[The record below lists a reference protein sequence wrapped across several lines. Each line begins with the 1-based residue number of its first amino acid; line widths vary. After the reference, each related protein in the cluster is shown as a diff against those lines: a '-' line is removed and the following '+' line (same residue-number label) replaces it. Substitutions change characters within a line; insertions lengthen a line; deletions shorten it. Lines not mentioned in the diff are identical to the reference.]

1 MRILTGTKWKTGF
14 LDYHKNRTEYRI
26 RVLAWKNLEKLENVY
41 HTRAKSIR
49 LLLNYFPVVGFEGL
63 RTKVWSR
70 LREENRNKKFVSCGV
85 GEIMETADGGSP
97 VVSGAEP
104 FKQGDIVGFVA
115 PLHPAVV
122 ERVTLPEELVFKLD
136 VVPELLHGQISYFPL
151 RSIPEIEQGVRFR
164 ESNTA
169 WWKHIRGWSI
179 YSGAA
184 ISPETCRELKAGL
197 LQELEAT
204 DWKSGN
210 ALPLAGAR
218 PVSETMGPGGRNNP
232 RKKRGIVFGF
242 GNYAKINVI
251 PYCRPFIDITT
262 VHEIDPTQM
271 YPERR
276 IKRWDAAPFP
286 RPDERYDVYFVASY
300 NHTHVPITLH
310 ALRQGAYALVEKPVA
325 NDYDELAELE
335 RTLRQVGR
343 KVFVGFHKRYGAF
356 NKFALRDLGVK
367 YGEPISYHSV
377 VYELEQPEFFWYNW
391 PVSRSTFFA
400 NGCHQVDHFLHLNN
414 FSKPVNFDIRL
425 LQDHAVLV
433 WIELENGATFTTVFS
448 EKGSLRVGPRDH
460 VELKV
465 PGRDVRIED
474 NVRYMSEDN
483 SRIIRKLR
491 VYKTHSYKTMYREI
505 GRKIAHDEDGDSLES
520 LFISTKLMLDLEAK
534 LTELKHWRN
543 RYEDAKKN
551 FWNYF
556 GQI

>member
-1 MRILTGTKWKTGF
+1 MRILTGETWREGF
-14 LDYHKNRTEYRI
+14 LDYHKTRTEYRV

-49 LLLNYFPVVGFEGL
+49 LLLNYFPVVGPEGI

-70 LREENRNKKFVSCGV
+70 LREENRNKKFVSCGIGTV
-85 GEIMETADGGSP
+85 VDAAEGGS
-97 VVSGAEP
+97 
-104 FKQGDIVGFVA
+104 FKKDDVVGFVA

-122 ERVTLPEELVFKLD
+122 ERITLPEELVFKLD
-136 VVPELLHGQISYFPL
+136 TAPQLPADTLAYIPL
-151 RSIPEIEQGVRFR
+151 RSI
-164 ESNTA
+164 SDK
-169 WWKHIRGWSI
+169 WWKGIRGWSI
-179 YSGAA
+179 YSGTA
-184 ISPETCRELKAGL
+184 ISPETRRELETGL
-197 LQELEAT
+197 LQALKAT
-204 DWKSGN
+204 DWEGGD
-210 ALPLAGAR
+210 ALPLVGMK
-218 PVSETMGPGGRNNP
+218 PVSEIISTYGRYGSSTSIPTLGPH
-232 RKKRGIVFGF
+232 KKRGVVFGF

-262 VHEIDPTQM
+262 IHEIDPTQV

-276 IKRWDAAPFP
+276 IKRWDSMPFP

-310 ALRQGAYALVEKPVA
+310 ALRQGAYALVEKPVV
-325 NDYDELAELE
+325 NDDDELAELE
-335 RTLRQVGR
+335 AALQQAGR
-343 KVFVGFHKRYGAF
+343 KVFIGFHKRYGTF
-356 NKFALRDLGVK
+356 NKLALKDLGVAH
-367 YGEPISYHSV
+367 GEPISYHSI

-414 FSKPVNFDIRL
+414 FSKPKDFDIKL
-425 LQDHAVLV
+425 LQDRAVLV

-465 PGRDVRIED
+465 PGRDVRIVD
-474 NVRYMSEDN
+474 NIRYMSEDN

-491 VYKTHSYKTMYREI
+491 VYKTHSYKTMYQEI
-505 GRKIAHDEDGDSLES
+505 GRKIANNEDGDSLES
-520 LFISTKLMLDLEAK
+520 ILVSTKLMLDLEKK
-534 LTELKHWRN
+534 LTELKGWRN
-543 RYEDAKKN
+543 RYEDGKKN

-556 GQI
+556 SK